1 MKLLIHDLTE
11 KEFRKI
17 FQTVPRDVMILSP
30 SQNIHPCIGC
40 FNCWVRT
47 PSYCIIKD
55 DYQLMSDVFSK
66 ISELII
72 VSKCCY
78 GSYSPYVKNV
88 IDRSLPYLLPF
99 LEVRNGEMRHHP
111 RYDNRFFVS
120 AHFYGDMITPE
131 EERIAASFVA
141 ENSKNFLCLGHEV
154 YFHREKSALKGI
166 AL

>member
-1 MKLLIHDLTE
+1 
-11 KEFRKI
+11 
-17 FQTVPRDVMILSP
+17 
-30 SQNIHPCIGC
+30 
-40 FNCWVRT
+40 
-47 PSYCIIKD
+47 
-55 DYQLMSDVFSK
+55 MSDVFSK

-88 IDRSLPYLLPF
+88 IDRSLPYLIPF
-99 LEVRNGEMRHHP
+99 LEIRNGEMRHHS

>member
-11 KEFRKI
+11 KEFKKI

-40 FNCWVRT
+40 FSCWVRT

-99 LEVRNGEMRHHP
+99 LELFLVQIHV
-111 RYDNRFFVS
+111 Y
-120 AHFYGDMITPE
+120 
-131 EERIAASFVA
+131 
-141 ENSKNFLCLGHEV
+141 KNYILIYH
-154 YFHREKSALKGI
+154 Y
-166 AL
+166 